1 MRLVKNFVVFTSET
15 TSVIDLTSKYKVTGS
30 SRLGNKSQYVVINGK
45 ILSAGESLD
54 GMKIME
60 IAENSVF
67 LEKDGI
73 KYKINYNQ
81 P

>member
-1 MRLVKNFVVFTSET
+1 MVKNFVVFSKPTSDIVDI
-15 TSVIDLTSKYKVTGS
+15 SSKYKVTGS
-30 SRLGNKSQYVVINGK
+30 SKYGNMSQYVVINGK
-45 ILSAGESLD
+45 ILSVGSDLD
-54 GMKIME
+54 GMTITQMQN
-60 IAENSVF
+60 NSVF

>member
-1 MRLVKNFVVFTSET
+1 M
-15 TSVIDLTSKYKVTGS
+15 
-30 SRLGNKSQYVVINGK
+30 SQYVVIMENLIGRFD
-45 ILSAGESLD
+45 LD
-54 GMKIME
+54 GMTITQMQN
-60 IAENSVF
+60 NSIF